1 MRKDLTR
8 HMVVLDHAVFA
19 IEMMDKTHV
28 QDLDMLL
35 TYDQDDL
42 SLSAF
47 AAITKL
53 LELESE
59 YRFLH

>member
-1 MRKDLTR
+1 
-8 HMVVLDHAVFA
+8 MVVLDHAVFA
-19 IEMMDKTHV
+19 IMMDKTHV

-53 LELESE
+53 LEQESE
-59 YRFLH
+59 YRFIH

>member
-1 MRKDLTR
+1 MHKDLTR

-19 IEMMDKTHV
+19 TEMMDKTHV
-28 QDLDMLL
+28 QGSDMLL

-47 AAITKL
+47 AAIIKL
-53 LELESE
+53 LEQESE

>member
-1 MRKDLTR
+1 
-8 HMVVLDHAVFA
+8 MVVLDHAVFA

-53 LELESE
+53 LEQESE
-59 YRFLH
+59 YRFIH